1 MSINTITPTF
11 NNFIPT
17 SEIDRM
23 TAASE
28 YKNQGDNLT
37 HANSGLNSSHGAAF
51 QAVSN
56 INSDNEMA
64 KVAVDIDSADY
75 FNELLK
81 DET

>member
-1 MSINTITPTF
+1 MQIV
-11 NNFIPT
+11 
-17 SEIDRM
+17 
-23 TAASE
+23 A
-28 YKNQGDNLT
+28 LT
-37 HANSGLNSSHGAAF
+37 HRMVQRF

-64 KVAVDIDSADY
+64 KAAVDIDSAAY

>member
-51 QAVSN
+51 S
-56 INSDNEMA
+56 SC
-64 KVAVDIDSADY
+64 
-75 FNELLK
+75 
-81 DET
+81 